1 MIAASTISGWP
12 RRTPSSSGGAHWKPR
27 TLMSSYRRE
36 TEKEGMGLALGERGE
51 GGRGGTGSGRKK
63 THLFTI
69 NNIIQ
74 SCLPINIRN
83 ISRMKKPLCIPIPSV
98 GFRVFKIPFD
108 DRRTSHAEFASDIIS
123 RNILP
128 VVIHQFDVQIWNRH
142 TDTARLIMARIR
154 MSRGNAR
161 RFRHAPDLGQRSSV
175 GHESLQA
182 SLRAFVQRCSATL
195 ADFAGCETVFFR

>member
-27 TLMSSYRRE
+27 TLMSSYGRE
-36 TEKEGMGLALGERGE
+36 TEKRRDGVSVGREGRGERGE
-51 GGRGGTGSGRKK
+51 GVGVGEKK

-98 GFRVFKIPFD
+98 GFRVLKISFN

-128 VVIHQFDVQIWNRH
+128 VVIHQFDVQIRNRH

-182 SLRAFVQRCSATL
+182 GLRAFI
-195 ADFAGCETVFFR
+195 

>member
-36 TEKEGMGLALGERGE
+36 REKRRDGVSVGREGREWE
-51 GGRGGTGSGRKK
+51 EK

-98 GFRVFKIPFD
+98 GFRVFKISFN

-128 VVIHQFDVQIWNRH
+128 VVIHQFDVQIRNRH

-182 SLRAFVQRCSATL
+182 GLRAFIQRCSATL
-195 ADFAGCETVFFR
+195 ANLAGCETVLFR

>member
-36 TEKEGMGLALGERGE
+36 TEKRRDGVSVGRGRGE
-51 GGRGGTGSGRKK
+51 GEGVGVGEKK

-98 GFRVFKIPFD
+98 GFRVFKISFNN
-108 DRRTSHAEFASDIIS
+108 RRTSHAEFASDIIS

-128 VVIHQFDVQIWNRH
+128 VVIHQFDVQIRNRH

-182 SLRAFVQRCSATL
+182 GLWAFIQRCSATL
-195 ADFAGCETVFFR
+195 ADFAGCETVFFC

>member
-1 MIAASTISGWP
+1 MEE
-12 RRTPSSSGGAHWKPR
+12 KQK
-27 TLMSSYRRE
+27 
-36 TEKEGMGLALGERGE
+36 KEGMGLALGEGGERGRE
-51 GGRGGTGSGRKK
+51 WEWEKK
-63 THLFTI
+63 GTHLFTI

-74 SCLPINIRN
+74 SRLPINIRN

-98 GFRVFKIPFD
+98 GFRVFKISFN

-128 VVIHQFDVQIWNRH
+128 VVIHQFDVQIRNRH

-182 SLRAFVQRCSATL
+182 GLRAFIQRCSATL